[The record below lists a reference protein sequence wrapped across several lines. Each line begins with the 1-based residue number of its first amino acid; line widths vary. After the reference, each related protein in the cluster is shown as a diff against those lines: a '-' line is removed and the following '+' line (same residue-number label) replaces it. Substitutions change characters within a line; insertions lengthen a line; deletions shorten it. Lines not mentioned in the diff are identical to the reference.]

1 MTLSDAVSE
10 VVVLKTPVLD
20 SGLVSGWVKKEV
32 ESEME
37 SGVSGSGLFV
47 EKFLDIAGGTMNV
60 SGEDFTTRRRE
71 TIGAWPQYEST

>member
-20 SGLVSGWVKKEV
+20 SGLVSGWVEKEV
-32 ESEME
+32 KSEME

-60 SGEDFTTRRRE
+60 SGVAD
-71 TIGAWPQYEST
+71 